1 MATIPMKPFSL
12 TFLAFYLACLSC
24 WFLQTSFGMSPVLSA
39 AIVGFLGSFVSV
51 FASVIYAG
59 AFAGMCSH
67 EYLSSHLH
75 IVFISL
81 SGSAI
86 YILSKP
92 YLNGFG
98 GKLGVIAFLSSLLL
112 VFTGGLW

>member
-1 MATIPMKPFSL
+1 MATTRMKTFSL
-12 TFLAFYLACLSC
+12 TLLAFYLACLSC
-24 WFLQTSFGMSPVLSA
+24 WLLQTSIGMSPVLSA
-39 AIVGFLGSFVSV
+39 ALVGFLGSFVSV

-67 EYLSSHLH
+67 EYLSGHFH

-81 SGSAI
+81 AGSVI

-112 VFTGGLW
+112 VLTRGLW